1 MPRALEGIRILD
13 LGSYIAAPYGCMILA
28 DHGAEVVRAEPP
40 GGKVDRELGPFSPD
54 GQPITYGFT
63 VQRNKK
69 NITLNLRSEKG
80 KQLLD
85 ELIQKFDV
93 LVHNYPP
100 GSQEASL
107 LAYDRLSGINP
118 ALVVTAISGFGQTG
132 PYAEH
137 LCFDAIAQAMSGYMS
152 FSGYPGT
159 PPLKASLP
167 FIDYNTA
174 ARAAL
179 GTMLALFERKTS
191 GQGQLVDIALFDV
204 AFSIT
209 AASGCAAEYKLL
221 GELRKQTGNCSFY
234 AYTGICRAKDGSVM
248 INVIGNSIWRR
259 MCRVMNRKELID
271 DPRFKDNMGRYRNY
285 PAVDI
290 ILEEWIKD
298 KTVGEAREMLEK
310 VGVPCSP
317 VNDVPGSLEMPQVA
331 AREMLVDLEYP
342 GTGKVPVPGVD
353 IKLSRTPGKVAKRAS
368 FLGEDNEAVYCGL
381 LGFKPEDL
389 MRLKQEKAI

>member
-1 MPRALEGIRILD
+1 M
-13 LGSYIAAPYGCMILA
+13 
-28 DHGAEVVRAEPP
+28 
-40 GGKVDRELGPFSPD
+40 
-54 GQPITYGFT
+54 
-63 VQRNKK
+63 RNW
-69 NITLNLRSEKG
+69 LKG
-80 KQLLD
+80 
-85 ELIQKFDV
+85 FDV
-93 LVHNYPP
+93 LVHNYPL

-107 LAYDRLSGINP
+107 LTYDRLRGINP

-159 PPLKASLP
+159 PPIKASLP

-191 GQGQLVDIALFDV
+191 GKGQLVDIALFDV

-234 AYTGICRAKDGSVM
+234 AYTGICRAKDGSLM
-248 INVIGNSIWRR
+248 INIIGNSIWRR
-259 MCRVMNRKELID
+259 MCRAMNREELID
-271 DPRFKDNMGRYRNY
+271 DPRFRDNMVRYRNY
-285 PAVDI
+285 QAIDL
-290 ILEEWIKD
+290 ILDEWVKD
-298 KTVGEAREMLEK
+298 KTVGESRKMLEK
-310 VGVPCSP
+310 AGVPCGP
-317 VNDVPGSLEMPQVA
+317 VNDVPQSLEVPQVA
-331 AREMLVDLEYP
+331 AREMLVEVEYP

-368 FLGEDNEAVYCGL
+368 FLGEDNEAIYCGV
-381 LGFKPEDL
+381 LGYRPEDL
-389 MRLKQEKAI
+389 IRLKQDKAI